1 MSLFRLCSYG
11 KDKHI
16 AKGFTQNVCYMLLKS
31 NVKLFAKAG
40 RQRAKQSIEA
50 RQHPSYPSI
59 LLAKCQKTSRWR
71 TISMQCYCT
80 SVIKPMRVASHPTQS
95 QGFAARNCEP
105 AIYLKSYFMAFISSN
120 SGKNKKYTISLPMEN
135 TIFHFTPQLKQNC
148 N

>member
-31 NVKLFAKAG
+31 SVKLFAKAG
-40 RQRAKQSIEA
+40 RQRTKHPIEA
-50 RQHPSYPSI
+50 RQHPSYSSV
-59 LLAKCQKTSRWR
+59 LLAKCQKQVGGAPL
-71 TISMQCYCT
+71 SMQCYCT
-80 SVIKPMRVASHPTQS
+80 SGIKPMRVASRPTQS

>member
-31 NVKLFAKAG
+31 SVKLFAKAG

-71 TISMQCYCT
+71 TTLNAVLLHIRHQAHARCIT
-80 SVIKPMRVASHPTQS
+80 LHPKPRFCSTKLR
-95 QGFAARNCEP
+95 ARNIP
-105 AIYLKSYFMAFISSN
+105 KVLFYGIYFVK
-120 SGKNKKYTISLPMEN
+120 
-135 TIFHFTPQLKQNC
+135 
-148 N
+148 

>member
-1 MSLFRLCSYG
+1 MIYTKYVLY
-11 KDKHI
+11 
-16 AKGFTQNVCYMLLKS
+16 V
-31 NVKLFAKAG
+31 VK
-40 RQRAKQSIEA
+40 I
-50 RQHPSYPSI
+50 
-59 LLAKCQKTSRWR
+59 KCQIVRKSWSTARKIAHRSPPAPLISKHLACKMPKTSRWR
-71 TISMQCYCT
+71 AISMQCYCT
-80 SVIKPMRVASHPTQS
+80 SGIKPMRVASRPTQS